1 MKIFKSLKSRIV
13 FASAF
18 SIVLI
23 AMTLVIASLLTRD
36 EAESRFQEEAFK
48 GKRLLWQQLLEG
60 QLDTM
65 RAELFSFTRNTNA
78 MKALT
83 EGRNAEVAKLLQPT
97 FNRLKASKIID
108 GMQILSV
115 NGNAIFIKPEDAGQI
130 SANGLAKTA
139 IESGKITTGIE
150 QDTNGKL
157 NLVFALPLYESPGK
171 AVGVGIYTRTLQ
183 SMIARFKQS
192 EGSDVYI
199 ISANNRLVFS
209 TNKTLFDDIQPSVA
223 KLGHNLYATY
233 DSNEHVYAVLTQPI
247 TGADG
252 KPLAHLMNIS
262 EYTKSYSKQIN
273 IQLYSSIVA
282 ISIFLFILFALN
294 WYIRRALLPLDDVQG
309 VLKSVSEGDLTVN
322 IEAGSD
328 DEVGQ
333 MLNSVS
339 AMVNRLRHMISE
351 ITSSTSTMSNSS
363 NEMHNIS
370 ELTNQGINQQQMQID
385 QVATAMNEMTAT
397 VQEVARHAQEAANSA
412 TQADNEAEQGRQVV
426 DKTITSINSLA
437 TEIENAAG
445 TIKKVETDSI
455 QIGTVLDVIKSIAEQ
470 TNLLALNA
478 AIEAARAGEQGRGF
492 AVVADE
498 VRTLASRTQE
508 STQEIQD
515 MIEKLQSGSQ
525 EAVTAMAG
533 SQEMAQTTVE
543 HATSAGSSL
552 ESITSK
558 VKTISQM
565 NFQIATAAEEQSAV
579 SEDIN
584 RNIVEISQIAEQS
597 VGGSQQTASAS
608 NQLSK
613 ISMELQNLV
622 TQFKV

>member
-13 FASAF
+13 FASGL
-18 SIVLI
+18 SIILI
-23 AMTLVIASLLTRD
+23 AVTLVVASLLTRD

-48 GKRLLWQQLLEG
+48 GKRLLWEQLLEG

-78 MKALT
+78 MRALS
-83 EGRNAEVAKLLQPT
+83 EGNKKEVANLLQPT
-97 FNRLKASKIID
+97 FNRLKASHIID
-108 GMQILSV
+108 GMQVLSV
-115 NGNAIFIKPEDAGQI
+115 NGSALFIKPEDGGKI
-130 SANGLAKTA
+130 STSGLAKTA
-139 IESGKITTGIE
+139 VETGKITTGIE
-150 QDTNGKL
+150 LDNKGKL
-157 NLVFALPLYESPGK
+157 NLVFALPLYKAPGK
-171 AVGVGIYTRTLQ
+171 AIGVGIYTRTLQ
-183 SMIARFKQS
+183 SMITKFKQS

-199 ISANNRLVFS
+199 VGANERLVFS
-209 TNKTLFDDIQPSVA
+209 TNETLFNNIKPSIP
-223 KLGHNLYATY
+223 KLGKNQYATY
-233 DSNEHVYAVLTQPI
+233 NFNGHVYAVLTQPV
-247 TGADG
+247 TDTDG
-252 KPLAHLMNIS
+252 KALAHLINVS
-262 EYTKSYSKQIN
+262 EYTENYSKQHN
-273 IQLYSSIVA
+273 IQLYSSIMA
-282 ISIFLFILFALN
+282 ISIFLFILIALN
-294 WYIRRALLPLDDVQG
+294 WYIRRALQPLDDVQG

-322 IEAGSD
+322 IEVGSD
-328 DEVGQ
+328 DEVGH

-339 AMVNRLRHMISE
+339 AMVDRLRHMISE

-363 NEMHNIS
+363 NEMHDIS

-397 VQEVARHAQEAANSA
+397 VQEVARHAQEAASSA

-437 TEIENAAG
+437 TEIENAAD
-445 TIKKVETDSI
+445 TIKKVEADSI

-498 VRTLASRTQE
+498 VRTLASRTQQ
-508 STQEIQD
+508 STQEIQE
-515 MIEKLQSGSQ
+515 MIEQLQSGSQ
-525 EAVTAMAG
+525 VAVAAMDS
-533 SQEMAQTTVE
+533 SQEKAQTTVE

-558 VKTISQM
+558 VKSITQM

-597 VGGSQQTASAS
+597 VAGSQQTASAS
-608 NQLSK
+608 NGLSEIAK
-613 ISMELQNLV
+613 ELENLV